1 MFRRGTVYIR
11 RRSNFAEDEES
22 KEDENKKKQGD
33 EFNIV
38 ELHEDLVGN
47 EKFYLDNGLND
58 LL

>member
-11 RRSNFAEDEES
+11 RRCNFAVDEES
-22 KEDENKKKQGD
+22 KEDENKKKQED

-47 EKFYLDNGLND
+47 EKFF
-58 LL
+58 